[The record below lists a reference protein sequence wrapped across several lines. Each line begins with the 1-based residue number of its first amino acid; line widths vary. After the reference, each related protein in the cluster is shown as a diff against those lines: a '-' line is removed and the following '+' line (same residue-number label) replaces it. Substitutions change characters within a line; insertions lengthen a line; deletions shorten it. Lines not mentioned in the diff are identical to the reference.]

1 VPKRLSQKLV
11 LSLTVIVIVLAA
23 VWGVVNTKTQERQLL
38 NAMIVGADQLSHG
51 ITSATWHAM
60 LRDHRETAF
69 QVMQAIAR
77 TQGIDRIRI
86 FNRTG
91 RLMFSTDPS
100 QARDLDKSEDPCA
113 RCHSGVPPKI
123 KIDSHSRVRVFEG
136 KSGHHSLVMVT
147 PIYNEK
153 ACSGAACHAHPADV
167 RVLGV
172 LDLALDLSPVDRE
185 VRAMQTR
192 VYLVTGIQILLLSLF
207 VIFFTHHFVTVP
219 IGKLID
225 GTHAVSA
232 MELDKPVEPIES
244 SEELNQ
250 LAHSFNR
257 MRERLRDALAE
268 INQVNQ
274 GLEGKVER
282 RTEQLKAA
290 HQRLLQSDRMVSLGQ
305 LAASVAH
312 EVNNPVSTVLNL
324 SMLMQRMVKDDGV
337 PPTRLE
343 EFRRYLSIVVNE
355 TGRVGRIVSDL
366 LSFARRSKPQRSK
379 ADLNKVVRTTLS
391 LVAHKLKLAGA
402 ETDIDLQSDLP
413 AVECDS
419 AQMQQVIINLL
430 LNAAAA
436 VQRRS
441 EGRIAIRT
449 RARVDAGVVALAVED
464 NGDGIAPENLA
475 KIFDPFFT
483 TKPEGKGVGLGL
495 AVTYGIVQEHGG
507 DIEVTSKPGEGTCFT
522 VSLPL
527 AAQATGANV
536 EGKGSPVASLTK

>member
-1 VPKRLSQKLV
+1 
-11 LSLTVIVIVLAA
+11 
-23 VWGVVNTKTQERQLL
+23 
-38 NAMIVGADQLSHG
+38 M
-51 ITSATWHAM
+51 
-60 LRDHRETAF
+60 
-69 QVMQAIAR
+69 
-77 TQGIDRIRI
+77 
-86 FNRTG
+86 
-91 RLMFSTDPS
+91 
-100 QARDLDKSEDPCA
+100 
-113 RCHSGVPPKI
+113 
-123 KIDSHSRVRVFEG
+123 
-136 KSGHHSLVMVT
+136 
-147 PIYNEK
+147 
-153 ACSGAACHAHPADV
+153 
-167 RVLGV
+167 
-172 LDLALDLSPVDRE
+172 
-185 VRAMQTR
+185 
-192 VYLVTGIQILLLSLF
+192 
-207 VIFFTHHFVTVP
+207 
-219 IGKLID
+219 
-225 GTHAVSA
+225 
-232 MELDKPVEPIES
+232 
-244 SEELNQ
+244 
-250 LAHSFNR
+250 
-257 MRERLRDALAE
+257 
-268 INQVNQ
+268 NQ